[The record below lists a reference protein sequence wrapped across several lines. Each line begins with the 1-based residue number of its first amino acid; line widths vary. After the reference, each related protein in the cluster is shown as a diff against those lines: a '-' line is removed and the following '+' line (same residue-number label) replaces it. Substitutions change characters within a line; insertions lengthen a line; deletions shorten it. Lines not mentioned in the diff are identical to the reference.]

1 LNRQK
6 CQNKAGR
13 ISVQLRDQCR
23 KKRTP
28 VRPRRQ
34 VQVEIGPAITFFL
47 FTLNR
52 FADCS
57 NWQEQFD
64 ATAVHAF
71 FRNVKTLVFSFQ
83 LIEIVSPAVTWSVA
97 SKLASG

>member
-1 LNRQK
+1 MGVEPPKTPEQSGPNQLST
-6 CQNKAGR
+6 AG
-13 ISVQLRDQCR
+13 SMQEEANTG
-23 KKRTP
+23 KTTP
-28 VRPRRQ
+28 PGSGR
-34 VQVEIGPAITFFL
+34 AITFFL

-83 LIEIVSPAVTWSVA
+83 SIEIVSPAVTWSVA